1 MSDTLLSHR
10 GVRTRTPPDDF
21 AEDVDFE
28 MTNLGRKHTNIPGVV
43 FVSSRLGAHGPR
55 VKWYADKP
63 KGNTPCVIVSI
74 GPDPVVRDDFIG
86 TVQSRQAADLV
97 RAWVRLNHAE
107 LLDFWNTGTE
117 WDIDELT
124 DFTRRLRPLP

>member
-1 MSDTLLSHR
+1 MSATLLRDRDALS
-10 GVRTRTPPDDF
+10 RTPPDDF

-28 MTNLGRKHTNIPGVV
+28 MTNLGRKHTNVPGTI

-55 VKWYADKP
+55 VKWYAEKP
-63 KGNTPCVIVSI
+63 KGNAPCLIVSV

-97 RAWVRLNHAE
+97 RAWVRLNHVE
-107 LLDFWNTGTE
+107 LLDFWNNGTG

-124 DFTRRLRPLP
+124 DFTRRLEPLP

>member
-1 MSDTLLSHR
+1 MSATLLR
-10 GVRTRTPPDDF
+10 NRDLPARTPPNDF

-28 MTNLGRKHTNIPGVV
+28 MTNLGRKHTNIPGVI

-55 VKWYADKP
+55 VKWYAEKP
-63 KGNTPCVIVSI
+63 KGNGPCVIVSI

-97 RAWVRLNHAE
+97 RAWVRLNHAD
-107 LLDFWNTGTE
+107 LLDFWNNGTG

-124 DFTRRLRPLP
+124 DFTRRLKPLP

>member
-1 MSDTLLSHR
+1 MSAASLPNRDSP
-10 GVRTRTPPDDF
+10 VRMPPDDF
-21 AEDVDFE
+21 AEDADFE
-28 MTNLGRKHTNIPGVV
+28 TVNLGRKHTNIPGVV
-43 FVSSRLGAHGPR
+43 FVSSRFGAHGPR

-63 KGNTPCVIVSI
+63 KGNAPCVIVSI

-107 LLDFWNTGTE
+107 LLDFWNNGTG

>member
-1 MSDTLLSHR
+1 MSAALLGDRAVHA
-10 GVRTRTPPDDF
+10 GTPPDDF

-28 MTNLGRKHTNIPGVV
+28 MTNLGRKHTNIPGII
-43 FVSSRLGAHGPR
+43 FVSSRLGSHGPR
-55 VKWYADKP
+55 VEWYADKP
-63 KGNTPCVIVSI
+63 KGNAPCVIVSI

-86 TVQSRQAADLV
+86 TVQSRQAADSV

-107 LLDFWNTGTE
+107 LLDFWNNGTE

-124 DFTRRLRPLP
+124 DFTRRLKPLP